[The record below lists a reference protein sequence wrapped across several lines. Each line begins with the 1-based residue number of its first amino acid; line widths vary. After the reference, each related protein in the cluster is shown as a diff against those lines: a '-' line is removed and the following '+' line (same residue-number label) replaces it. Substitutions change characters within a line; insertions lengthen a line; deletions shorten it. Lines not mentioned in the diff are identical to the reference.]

1 MLELKE
7 QLTIIADELN
17 VREVTYPTATGVYT
31 LQFDTVKR
39 EAISLDFKET
49 K

>member
-1 MLELKE
+1 MLDLKE

-17 VREVTYPTATGVYT
+17 VREVNYPTNTGVYT
-31 LQFDTVKR
+31 LQFDTVSR
-39 EAISLDFKET
+39 EAISLDFKED